1 MANDIFV
8 DLETGFEVGF
18 GFEAEFEV
26 TLAEFEVTLAE
37 FEFRVAE
44 FEVTLVD
51 PFLKVSE
58 DTEGGGCVGGG
69 GGGGLSTAR
78 LRRLP

>member
-1 MANDIFV
+1 MANDIFF
-8 DLETGFEVGF
+8 DLETGFDVGF
-18 GFEAEFEV
+18 GFEAEFVV
-26 TLAEFEVTLAE
+26 TLVEFEVTLAK
-37 FEFRVAE
+37 

-69 GGGGLSTAR
+69 GGGCLSTAR
-78 LRRLP
+78 LRRFP